1 MGLIQVPPR
10 TLDMEYRFPADR
22 CIPESINGAVEGPK
36 ELGERPHIGWK
47 AEKLTPVRP
56 THLPT
61 LELY

>member
-36 ELGERPHIGWK
+36 ELAHWGRDHIFGGK
-47 AEKLTPVRP
+47 QRS
-56 THLPT
+56 
-61 LELY
+61 